1 MGLASFD
8 SITTITPA
16 STDWTYYEVPL
27 NTTLLSGTGKH
38 IAFKHVSKSSS
49 YALYLDDVT
58 VGVIS
63 NCIKPSNVAASD
75 ISTNNATISWTENGT
90 ATTWNIE
97 YGPAGFT
104 LGTGTIINSV
114 TNPYTLT
121 GLTTSTEYD
130 IYVQAVCS
138 SSEQSAWSIK
148 YSFRTTCE
156 NVSTLPYTENF
167 DAYGTGSSVFHPC
180 WFRPTATLPYL
191 SSDNH
196 SAPAGVYFFSLT
208 NASVMAVSPA
218 FDASIDSLQVS
229 FWLKAQ
235 SFMFGSFQIG
245 VMSNASDISTFDTI
259 ITITPTSNDWTYYEV
274 PLNTSR
280 YSGANYHIAFNCLA
294 TAYFSYSLDD
304 VTVDY
309 IPHCSAPENLNV
321 TDISNSSVTVAWT
334 SIGTE
339 TAWVLEYKTTA
350 DTSWNAINVSSN
362 PYTLSGLTAS
372 TSYNVRVK
380 AICSINN
387 ESDYIATTFTTEGSP
402 IVTFTITATA
412 GNNGTISP
420 SGEVIVV
427 QGEDTTFNITPNNG
441 YIISALLID
450 GNSVTITNS
459 YTFTDVQA
467 NHTIHADFEENVTVD
482 TCYTPTALTVD
493 PNSITSSSA
502 SLSWTSGYNE
512 TAWEI
517 EYKTDDDANWSSVN
531 VTTNPY
537 TLSGLTAN
545 TTYKVRIKAICD
557 ETHQSDWS
565 TDTSFTTACSS
576 ITTLP
581 YMENFNSYGTTSGT
595 FPTCWYRPLIYNI
608 WGVDYPSLSSVYYS
622 SPACLKLQSDP
633 TIPTYAISPSI
644 EFNINTLYVSFW
656 LKRENATSGTMQVGV
671 MSSSADITTFENS

>member
-362 PYTLSGLTAS
+362 PYTLSGLNS
-372 TSYNVRVK
+372 QHFIQCKSESY
-380 AICSINN
+380 
-387 ESDYIATTFTTEGSP
+387 
-402 IVTFTITATA
+402 
-412 GNNGTISP
+412 
-420 SGEVIVV
+420 
-427 QGEDTTFNITPNNG
+427 
-441 YIISALLID
+441 
-450 GNSVTITNS
+450 
-459 YTFTDVQA
+459 
-467 NHTIHADFEENVTVD
+467 
-482 TCYTPTALTVD
+482 
-493 PNSITSSSA
+493 
-502 SLSWTSGYNE
+502 
-512 TAWEI
+512 
-517 EYKTDDDANWSSVN
+517 
-531 VTTNPY
+531 
-537 TLSGLTAN
+537 
-545 TTYKVRIKAICD
+545 
-557 ETHQSDWS
+557 
-565 TDTSFTTACSS
+565 
-576 ITTLP
+576 
-581 YMENFNSYGTTSGT
+581 
-595 FPTCWYRPLIYNI
+595 
-608 WGVDYPSLSSVYYS
+608 
-622 SPACLKLQSDP
+622 LQRNKSKR
-633 TIPTYAISPSI
+633 
-644 EFNINTLYVSFW
+644 LVSRYLFHHR
-656 LKRENATSGTMQVGV
+656 L
-671 MSSSADITTFENS
+671 